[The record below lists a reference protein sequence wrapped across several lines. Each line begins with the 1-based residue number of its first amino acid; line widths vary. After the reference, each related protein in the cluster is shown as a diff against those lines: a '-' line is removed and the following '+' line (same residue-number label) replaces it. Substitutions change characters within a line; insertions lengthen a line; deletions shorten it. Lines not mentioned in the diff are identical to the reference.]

1 MPKTYDISKSQNKKK
16 GYATTLDVTFLFQKY
31 ENICQKEKRRKFN
44 FASELYGCKKNVNC
58 FINKKLLL
66 KKLDFMKM
74 WFWEKFSHIAL

>member
-1 MPKTYDISKSQNKKK
+1 MTPNYFV
-16 GYATTLDVTFLFQKY
+16 TTLEVTFLFQKL
-31 ENICQKEKRRKFN
+31 ENICQKEKRRHQN
-44 FASELYGCKKNVNC
+44 FASELSGCKKIVIF

>member
-1 MPKTYDISKSQNKKK
+1 MTPNYFV
-16 GYATTLDVTFLFQKY
+16 TTLEVNFLFQKL
-31 ENICQKEKRRKFN
+31 ENICQKEKRRHRN
-44 FASELYGCKKNVNC
+44 FASELSGCTKIVIF